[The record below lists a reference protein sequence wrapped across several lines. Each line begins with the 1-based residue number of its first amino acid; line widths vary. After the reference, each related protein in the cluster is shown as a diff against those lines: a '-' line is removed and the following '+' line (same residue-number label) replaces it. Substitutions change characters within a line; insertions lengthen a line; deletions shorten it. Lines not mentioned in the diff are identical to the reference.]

1 MPSPSP
7 ASGLLDQIS
16 VGPPTSSLPREMIDE
31 AIAEHR
37 EAEGSREVVFV
48 VTDLDVELE
57 ARAPMSGGG
66 GGRQAFGVEQVP
78 CAQDDRDGQ
87 VDEHTGAVPPTV
99 AASSGCAT

>member
-7 ASGLLDQIS
+7 TSGLLDQIS

-31 AIAEHR
+31 SIAEHG

-57 ARAPMSGGG
+57 ARAPMSGGWWAPG
-66 GGRQAFGVEQVP
+66 VRRRTGSLRPGRSRWPG
-78 CAQDDRDGQ
+78 R
-87 VDEHTGAVPPTV
+87 
-99 AASSGCAT
+99 